1 MPSCATE
8 KNAMKNAIMTIIIT
22 ALSISE
28 PIIDSEGKCF
38 RFCFVLYSVIKFLW
52 DVSRRN
58 FVV

>member
-8 KNAMKNAIMTIIIT
+8 KNATKKVIMTIIIM

-28 PIIDSEGKCF
+28 LIIDSAGKCF
-38 RFCFVLYSVIKFLW
+38 KFCFALYSVIKFLW
-52 DVSRRN
+52 DVSRGN

>member
-1 MPSCATE
+1 
-8 KNAMKNAIMTIIIT
+8 MKNAIMTIITT

-28 PIIDSEGKCF
+28 PIIDSAGKCF
-38 RFCFVLYSVIKFLW
+38 RFCFALYSVIKFLW